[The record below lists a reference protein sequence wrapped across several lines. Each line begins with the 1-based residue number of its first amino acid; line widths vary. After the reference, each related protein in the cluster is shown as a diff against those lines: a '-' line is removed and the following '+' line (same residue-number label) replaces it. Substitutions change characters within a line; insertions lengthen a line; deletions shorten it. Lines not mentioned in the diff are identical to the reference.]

1 MWHVGLVSTRP
12 VSPPRI
18 ILRRARRIVPDT
30 EVVGKP
36 TRDPAVRGNT
46 HPHMHHHSLTTSI
59 YMILMHRWRDL
70 PIRLL
75 FRLVAHWWLSGVV
88 VIASASL
95 RVHHGQDRPHPHAPP
110 TSSDFYNCDTLPECP
125 PNRFFVVVLAILQ
138 VEGQVKLRKIYL

>member
-95 RVHHGQDRPHPHAPP
+95 RVHHGQDRPHPHARHHRQPP
-110 TSSDFYNCDTLPECP
+110 LIFTTVTRCQSALPTGS
-125 PNRFFVVVLAILQ
+125 LLWSLQ
-138 VEGQVKLRKIYL
+138 SFK